1 MYCQIKVYP
10 NMWKSE
16 VNPAVNPMFGSVNWE
31 ISWPNSLDTLK
42 IPSMPLFEHVF
53 MFTLLS
59 SCDYESV
66 AVVVK

>member
-1 MYCQIKVYP
+1 MYCQTKVYP

-42 IPSMPLFEHVF
+42 IPSMPLFERVF